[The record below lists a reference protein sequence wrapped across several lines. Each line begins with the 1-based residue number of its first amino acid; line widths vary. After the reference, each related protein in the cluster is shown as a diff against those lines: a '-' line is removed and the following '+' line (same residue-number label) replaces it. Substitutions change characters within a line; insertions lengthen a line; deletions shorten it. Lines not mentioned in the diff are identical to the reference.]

1 MFIKAVTALLMLVA
15 FSASAVPTDEIA
27 HILSEQEAAWNRGD
41 LDGYMQGYWNN
52 KKMRFVSGKTFRYGW
67 AEILAAYKKNY
78 PDKATLGQLKFT
90 INDTK
95 MLSNYAAI
103 VVGRWEL
110 TRVKDK
116 PNGVFTL
123 LVEKIDDRWVITHD
137 HTSG

>member
-1 MFIKAVTALLMLVA
+1 
-15 FSASAVPTDEIA
+15 
-27 HILSEQEAAWNRGD
+27 
-41 LDGYMQGYWNN
+41 
-52 KKMRFVSGKTFRYGW
+52 MRFVSGKMFRYGW
-67 AEILAAYKKNY
+67 AEILAAYEKNY
-78 PDKATLGQLKFT
+78 PDKATLDQLKFT

-123 LVEKIDDRWVITHD
+123 LVDKIDDRWIITHD
-137 HTSG
+137 HTSD